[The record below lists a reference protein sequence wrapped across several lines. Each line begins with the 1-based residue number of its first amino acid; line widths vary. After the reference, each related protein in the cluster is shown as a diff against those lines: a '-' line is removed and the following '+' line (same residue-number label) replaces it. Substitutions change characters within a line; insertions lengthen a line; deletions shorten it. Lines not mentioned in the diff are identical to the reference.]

1 MGLPAANMQLLVTT
15 IGEHSTYSVS
25 FRRAEKKRRKK
36 SRTIL
41 MVRLATMRQAMKH
54 PVMKHQVMKRQ
65 AISLPTMPHRMNR

>member
-25 FRRAEKKRRKK
+25 FRRAVKKRRKK

-41 MVRLATMRQAMKH
+41 MVRLATMR